1 MAALLLT
8 AGCKKSGDE
17 SIAQDLKAKISADAD
32 LKAAGV
38 DAQVKDGEVTL
49 TGTVPSAD
57 VELKAMKLAN
67 EEPGIK
73 RVNDQLKVQAASNA
87 PDGSAAPAVPVASP
101 ANPPG
106 VSQPA
111 GQPAAAQPSATAQPP
126 QQTAAQPSEQ
136 APAPPPQQPE
146 PLQAAAPP
154 PPQPVSVTLPA
165 GRAVSIRMIDSV
177 DSSRNTA
184 GQEFR
189 ASLAEPLRA
198 HGRLVAPVGT
208 DVLVR
213 LSDASS
219 AGRVRGRSELELQL
233 VSMRLHGH
241 TYPLVSNSYTASG
254 KSRGAQTAKR
264 TGIGAAAGAIIGAI
278 AGGGKGAAI
287 GAAVGG
293 GGTATYQV
301 LTRGQQV
308 RIPSETLLQF
318 VLQAPTTVEV
328 HP

>member
-73 RVNDQLKVQAASNA
+73 RVNDQLKVQAASNG
-87 PDGSAAPAVPVASP
+87 PDNGGAAAAPVASP

-111 GQPAAAQPSATAQPP
+111 AQSPAAQPP

>member
-73 RVNDQLKVQAASNA
+73 RVNDQLKVQAASNG
-87 PDGSAAPAVPVASP
+87 PDNGGAAAAPVASP

-111 GQPAAAQPSATAQPP
+111 AQPAAAQPP

-198 HGRLVAPVGT
+198 HGRVVAPVGT